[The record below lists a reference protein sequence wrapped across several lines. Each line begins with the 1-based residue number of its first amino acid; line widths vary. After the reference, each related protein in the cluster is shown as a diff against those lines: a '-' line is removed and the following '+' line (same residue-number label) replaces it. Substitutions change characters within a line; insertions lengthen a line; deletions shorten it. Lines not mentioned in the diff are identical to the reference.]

1 MREREREKRRHFPFL
16 ARCRF
21 KERWLTPTTTFGIW
35 SSLVITTTGSTPLQ
49 KASAQ
54 KESHPTHSQRI
65 APNRSKETTHK
76 KEERGEEEEEE
87 DNKLLCCV
95 LCVVCCVQCVVC
107 CVQCVVCCVLCVV
120 CSVFCVIARCQG
132 CGPEK
137 VVPAQRLSQGYR
149 RAQRHCICTRARRM
163 EGE

>member
-1 MREREREKRRHFPFL
+1 MLLLLLLLFFVVGSVEFAYYLLRHG
-16 ARCRF
+16 A
-21 KERWLTPTTTFGIW
+21 
-35 SSLVITTTGSTPLQ
+35 SLDATDSGGRTPLVVCAIFGAALTLAQ
-49 KASAQ
+49 TNMLACAS
-54 KESHPTHSQRI
+54 
-65 APNRSKETTHK
+65 
-76 KEERGEEEEEE
+76 
-87 DNKLLCCV
+87 LLCAVCIVPYVCCV
-95 LCVVCCVQCVVC
+95 LCVVCVVCVVC
-107 CVQCVVCCVLCVV
+107 VCCVVCCVLCVV